1 MSPEIHYEIDGKPL
15 SVAIAQSGD
24 SFMVTIGER
33 VYQVDARLG
42 NRGRIDMT
50 VDGDRVSA
58 HVAAR
63 GDEAF
68 VGIDGQTWTLVK
80 HTPRRRRQGN
90 TNASTSGALDAAMP
104 GLVLDVLVQA
114 GDQVAKGATLVL
126 MEAMKMELR
135 ITAPHAGTVQA
146 VNCHAGEIVQRGQLL
161 VEVESATNE

>member
-1 MSPEIHYEIDGKPL
+1 MSPEIRYEIDGKPL
-15 SVAIAQSGD
+15 LVAVALSGD

-42 NRGRIDMT
+42 DRGRIDMT

-68 VGIDGQTWTLVK
+68 VGIHGQTWTLVK
-80 HTPRRRRQGN
+80 HASRRRHQGG
-90 TNASTSGALDAAMP
+90 TSATTTGALTAAMP
-104 GLVLDVLVQA
+104 GLVLDVLVQV